1 MVALHCFWEER
12 ERVRSLPLSC
22 IFCSQGCPIERFILV
37 VVRIAAILNHKKPLP
52 PRLRPSLIYA
62 PFFFRFSILW
72 ARLFLESSLP
82 SFFGQPV
89 GRFYLDLLGLFFYYF
104 FLFPRLSLLTHLLLL
119 LLSSLTCVIYYSS
132 CFTYSLEGGS
142 TVTHS
147 PAPSLHPLKYFHP
160 LL

>member
-22 IFCSQGCPIERFILV
+22 IFCSQGCPIERFIPV

-62 PFFFRFSILW
+62 PFFS
-72 ARLFLESSLP
+72 FLHSLGQAIP
-82 SFFGQPV
+82 RKFASVFFWTTCRTVLSRSTGV
-89 GRFYLDLLGLFFYYF
+89 IFFYP